1 MTSSTMIIALL
12 LLLSAVFGIWW
23 LVQWTAGPRRYFL
36 AGKADP
42 RRERFPPRARDAL
55 APRTVEEAPG
65 AGDSFDAPIGERAA
79 AVIEGER
86 HGRSTVSTS
95 IDSAARG
102 FIDDMADE
110 PERGPQPPPWAVGK
124 RRRHHRSPRR
134 AAGGPQR
141 RSGAS
146 GVSPAD
152 EPAWGTTRPYTRR
165 PGDPR
170 GY

>member
-1 MTSSTMIIALL
+1 MTTWMVILALL
-12 LLLSAVFGIWW
+12 LLLSAAFGIWW
-23 LVQWTAGPRRYFL
+23 LVQWTAGPRRYFA

-42 RRERFPPRARDAL
+42 RRERFPVHARDAL

-65 AGDSFDAPIGERAA
+65 SGDRFDAPIGERAA

-86 HGRSTVSTS
+86 HGRSTISTS
-95 IDSAARG
+95 IDEAARG
-102 FIDDMADE
+102 FIDDMVDE
-110 PERGPQPPPWAVGK
+110 PEYGPEPPPWSVSVD
-124 RRRHHRSPRR
+124 RRRRRRLRR
-134 AAGGPQR
+134 ARGAAR
-141 RSGAS
+141 RRS